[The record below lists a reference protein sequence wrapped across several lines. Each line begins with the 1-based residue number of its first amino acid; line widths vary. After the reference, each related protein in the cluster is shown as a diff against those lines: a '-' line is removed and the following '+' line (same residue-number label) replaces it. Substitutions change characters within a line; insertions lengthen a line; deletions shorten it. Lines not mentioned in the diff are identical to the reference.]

1 MFFTFYPL
9 ATCVNCNSWVTVSS
23 ISPVLVLSGNVIFCP
38 GMLAIHTIIRRL
50 RHVLFFSALSHPLF
64 VHLFV
69 PPIPGSLLHCITPII
84 PSFHEVCLQR
94 VRYSSVNV
102 EWTNDWP
109 TCCVSVFQNLVL
121 PECFYSFVDVRKEFH
136 KCCPNAGQVQDLT
149 LPYILECKLELDEM

>member
-109 TCCVSVFQNLVL
+109 TCCVSVSEPGPARVFLHL
-121 PECFYSFVDVRKEFH
+121 CGCKERVSQMLSQ
-136 KCCPNAGQVQDLT
+136 CWTGPGPNTALY
-149 LPYILECKLELDEM
+149 PRM